1 MSKIEVNEIDAQTG
15 STITVGSACKS
26 VAVPGNVVKTN
37 AVQASDGGNI
47 VSQSGTTITI
57 GASGDTITLASGATN
72 DLGGGTKWQT
82 TVKTANFNAV
92 AGEGYF
98 VDSSSNPVT
107 VTLPTGVAGESVQ
120 VVDYISNANTNAIIL
135 SPQSGEKIEGGTV
148 GQGVTANR
156 QALTLTY
163 SGSTQGW
170 IVSSAGD
177 SGPIAP
183 ATITFAT
190 AAGTL
195 GTLSDTQRSNPAGN
209 LSSAAATASFGT
221 LSYSIQ
227 SGSLPTGVSI
237 NSSTGAFTGTASAVA
252 SQTVSTFTVRATI
265 SETGTTSDREF
276 TITVDPPTISFT
288 TASGTLGTLQTQTE
302 KDNPNDNLS
311 VVTATTSSGT
321 LSYAIQSGSLP
332 SSLTLNSST
341 GAFVGTVDNVGSDT
355 TSNFTVRATNTSGTT
370 SDRAFSIL
378 VKPLKQFVA
387 ASGGSEST
395 DGDFKVHRFTSP
407 GTFTVSQAGNS
418 AGSNTVMWTIQAG
431 GGGGGSGTAGGGG
444 AGGFRENF
452 PQPDTGGTSVSAQ
465 GYPISVGGGGSGAPP
480 GMGRGTAG
488 SGSSAFGFSSAGGG
502 GGGDRDTGQNGGSG
516 GSGGGGGG
524 SDGGG
529 GQPGGGG
536 NNPPVSPPQGNS
548 GGNGRGGGGGSAGGG
563 GGGANQGGSPSP
575 SSGVGGP
582 GGNGKSNSITGSSVT
597 LGGGGGAG
605 SHMGGTSGGSGG
617 GGGGVGPGGGV
628 GSGSGNTGGGGGG
641 AGGMGNRGGGSGGS
655 GVVVIRYRFQE

>member
-15 STITVGSACKS
+15 NTITVGSACKS

-92 AGEGYF
+92 GGEGYF
-98 VDSSSNPVT
+98 IDTTSNTVT
-107 VTLPTGVAGESVQ
+107 VTLPTGVVGESVQ
-120 VVDYISNANTNAIIL
+120 IVDYISNANTKAIIIA
-135 SPQSGEKIEGGTV
+135 PQSGEKIEGGTE

-163 SGSTQGW
+163 SGSTTGW
-170 IVSSAGD
+170 LVSSAGD

-183 ATITFAT
+183 PTITFAT
-190 AAGTL
+190 AAGSL
-195 GTLSDTQRSNPAGN
+195 GTLSDTQRSDPAGN
-209 LSSAAATASFGT
+209 LSSAAATSSFGT

-227 SGSLPTGVSI
+227 SGSLPTGVSL
-237 NSSTGAFTGTASAVA
+237 NSSTGALTGTASAVA
-252 SQTVSTFTVRATI
+252 SQTVSSFTVRATI
-265 SETGTTSDREF
+265 SETGTTSDRAF

-288 TASGTLGTLQTQTE
+288 TSSGTLGTLQTPSE
-302 KDNPNDNLS
+302 KADPNGNLS

-321 LSYAIQSGSLP
+321 LTYAIQSGSLP

-378 VKPLKQFVA
+378 VKPEQAFVA
-387 ASGGSEST
+387 ASGGTVTT
-395 DGDFKVHRFTSP
+395 DGDFKVHRFTGP
-407 GTFTVSQAGNS
+407 GTFTVSDAGNS

-431 GGGGGSGTAGGGG
+431 GGGGGSGST
-444 AGGFRENF
+444 
-452 PQPDTGGTSVSAQ
+452 PVSAQ
-465 GYPISVGGGGSGAPP
+465 AYPITVGGGGSGAPP

-617 GGGGVGPGGGV
+617 GGTGVGPGGGV

>member
-1 MSKIEVNEIDAQTG
+1 MSKIEVNEIDVQTG

-37 AVQASDGGNI
+37 AIQASDGGNI

-135 SPQSGEKIEGGTV
+135 SPQSGEKIEGGTA

-195 GTLSDTQRSNPAGN
+195 GTLSDTQRSDPAGN
-209 LSSAAATASFGT
+209 LSSAAATTTFGT

-237 NSSTGAFTGTASAVA
+237 NSSTGALTGTASAVA
-252 SQTVSTFTVRATI
+252 SQTVSSFTVRATV
-265 SETGTTSDREF
+265 SETGTTADRAF

-288 TASGTLGTLQTQTE
+288 TASGTLGTLQTPSE
-302 KDNPNDNLS
+302 KADPNANLS

-321 LSYAIQSGSLP
+321 LTYSVASGSLP
-332 SSLTLNSST
+332 SSMSLNTST
-341 GAFVGTVDNVGSDT
+341 GAFTGTADNPGSDT
-355 TSNFTVRATNTSGTT
+355 TSNFTIRATNTSGTT
-370 SDRAFSIL
+370 ADRAFSIL
-378 VKPLKQFVA
+378 VKPEQQFVA
-387 ASGGSEST
+387 ASGGTVTT
-395 DGDFKVHRFTSP
+395 DGDFKVHRFTGP

-418 AGSNTVMWTIQAG
+418 AGSNTVMWTVQAG

-444 AGGFRENF
+444 GGGFRENF
-452 PQPDTGGTSVSAQ
+452 PQPNTGGTPVSAQ

-480 GMGRGTAG
+480 GMGSG
-488 SGSSAFGFSSAGGG
+488 SDGGQSSAFGFTSTGGG
-502 GGGDRDTGQNGGSG
+502 GGGDRDANQNGRSG

-524 SDGGG
+524 SDGSNVNGG
-529 GQPGGGG
+529 SG
-536 NNPPVSPPQGNS
+536 NSPPVSPPQGNN
-548 GGNGRGGGGGSAGGG
+548 GGQGRGGGGGSAGGG

-575 SSGVGGP
+575 SSGVGGN
-582 GGNGKSNSITGSSVT
+582 GGNGKGNDITGSNVT
-597 LGGGGGAG
+597 LAGGGGAG

-628 GSGSGNTGGGGGG
+628 GSGQGNTGGGGGG

>member
-1 MSKIEVNEIDAQTG
+1 MASKIKVDN
-15 STITVGSACKS
+15 ITDQDD
-26 VAVPGNVVKTN
+26 N
-37 AVQASDGGNI
+37 AVISRC
-47 VSQSGTTITI
+47 
-57 GASGDTITLASGATN
+57 GATH
-72 DLGGGTKWQT
+72 
-82 TVKTANFNAV
+82 
-92 AGEGYF
+92 
-98 VDSSSNPVT
+98 T
-107 VTLPTGVAGESVQ
+107 VTA
-120 VVDYISNANTNAIIL
+120 
-135 SPQSGEKIEGGTV
+135 
-148 GQGVTANR
+148 
-156 QALTLTY
+156 
-163 SGSTQGW
+163 QGW

-195 GTLSDTQRSNPAGN
+195 GTLSDTQRSDPAGN
-209 LSSAAATASFGT
+209 LSSAAATTSFGT

-237 NSSTGAFTGTASAVA
+237 NSSTGALTGTASAVA
-252 SQTVSTFTVRATI
+252 SQTVSSFTVRATV
-265 SETGTTSDREF
+265 SETGTTADRAF

-288 TASGTLGTLQTQTE
+288 TASGTLGTLQTQSE

-387 ASGGSEST
+387 ASGGTVTT

-407 GTFTVSQAGNS
+407 GTFTVSDAGNS
-418 AGSNTVMWTIQAG
+418 AGSNTVMWTVQAG

-452 PQPDTGGTSVSAQ
+452 PQPDSGGTPVSAQ

-488 SGSSAFGFSSAGGG
+488 SGSSALGFSSAGGG
-502 GGGDRDTGQNGGSG
+502 GGGDRDSGQNGGSG

-529 GQPGGGG
+529 GNPGGGG
-536 NNPPVSPPQGNS
+536 NSPPVSPPQGNS

-575 SSGVGGP
+575 SSAIGGS

-597 LGGGGGAG
+597 LGGGGGGG

-628 GSGSGNTGGGGGG
+628 GSGQGNTGGGGGG